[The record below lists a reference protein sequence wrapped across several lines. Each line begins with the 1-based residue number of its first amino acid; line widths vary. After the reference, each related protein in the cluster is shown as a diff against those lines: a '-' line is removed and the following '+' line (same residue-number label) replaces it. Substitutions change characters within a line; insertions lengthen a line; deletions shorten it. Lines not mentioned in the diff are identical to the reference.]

1 MNAVEIMAR
10 LRELYTKFPTL
21 PCGDCHACCLDIR
34 YVYIS
39 MLEHDMCPGFA
50 WPQQAIRNEK
60 QCRLLVD
67 GKCTDRENR
76 PFICHEYGTHA
87 DHPCFKR
94 VAPSFQLSK
103 EDFASIKSQYQELS
117 LLYDNIKRG
126 EQ

>member
-50 WPQQAIRNEK
+50 WPQQAIRNEMASVPIV
-60 QCRLLVD
+60 RIGHLYAMSMAPMPTIHVS
-67 GKCTDRENR
+67 REWPHR
-76 PFICHEYGTHA
+76 S
-87 DHPCFKR
+87 
-94 VAPSFQLSK
+94 SFQRRISH
-103 EDFASIKSQYQELS
+103 Q
-117 LLYDNIKRG
+117 
-126 EQ
+126 